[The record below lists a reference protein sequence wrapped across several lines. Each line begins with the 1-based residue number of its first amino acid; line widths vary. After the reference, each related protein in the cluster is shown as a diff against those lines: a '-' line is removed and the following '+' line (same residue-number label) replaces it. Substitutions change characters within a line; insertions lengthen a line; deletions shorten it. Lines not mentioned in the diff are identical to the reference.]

1 MADLL
6 ESKKY
11 TCLLNGRFPRQIKC
25 NAFKMYPITP
35 VAVEQRTGASSLFV
49 ETGSEMGA
57 AQQFKA
63 LPGQVT
69 QAETGARA
77 VTPRASLTCWRLH
90 VQILQQGGVF
100 GDVVSGSV
108 GRLFRVWISRW
119 VSTRR
124 SKEAAVCRG
133 LS

>member
-6 ESKKY
+6 ESKKH
-11 TCLLNGRFPRQIKC
+11 TCLLNGRFPRQITC
-25 NAFKMYPITP
+25 NAFKKYPITP

-57 AQQFKA
+57 ARQFKA

-77 VTPRASLTCWRLH
+77 VTPTC
-90 VQILQQGGVF
+90 IPYLQETART
-100 GDVVSGSV
+100 D
-108 GRLFRVWISRW
+108 
-119 VSTRR
+119 T
-124 SKEAAVCRG
+124 AAGRG
-133 LS
+133 LW